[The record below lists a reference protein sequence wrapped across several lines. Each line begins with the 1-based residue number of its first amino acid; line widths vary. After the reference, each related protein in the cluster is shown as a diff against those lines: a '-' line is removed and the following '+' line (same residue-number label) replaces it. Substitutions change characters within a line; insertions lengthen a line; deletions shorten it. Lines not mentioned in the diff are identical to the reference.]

1 MFYYT
6 FYKNTRTILSIDF
19 FTQISYTI
27 SQIQVLLSGFFTKLI
42 TFFKECDI
50 LDSGDAARLI
60 ILFAL
65 LLLSAFFSSA
75 ETAFTSLNKLR
86 IKSMAEEGV
95 KKAGLVLSLL
105 DKNTKFL
112 STILIGNNIV
122 NIAASAL
129 TTVFAQK
136 LFGNAA
142 IGIATGILTLLVLI
156 FGEITPKTMASIHA
170 EKIAFIYAPLIK
182 ILMVIFTPL
191 TFLVNCLAKGVMFIF
206 RIDPDK
212 SGTHMTENELLTI
225 VEASAQDG
233 VIEQDEHEMINNV
246 VDFGDTVA
254 KDVMVPAIN
263 MTCVEDT
270 VTYDE
275 LIDIFRKDQYSRM
288 PVYHESHD
296 NITGI
301 IWAKDLLVKY
311 DPGQEFKVTDYMRE
325 PFFTFESKKTSELMS
340 ELKNKYKSMAIVLDE
355 YGITAG
361 LLTIEDLLEE
371 IVGEIR
377 DETDTD
383 EVDSVRQL
391 GEKIFEA
398 QGSASLEDVN
408 KACGLELSSDD
419 YDSIAG
425 HVINLLNHL
434 PAKGESIEWD
444 NVRYTVAAIDKNR
457 VTKVKI
463 ELLPAKKEEE

>member
-1 MFYYT
+1 M
-6 FYKNTRTILSIDF
+6 
-19 FTQISYTI
+19 
-27 SQIQVLLSGFFTKLI
+27 
-42 TFFKECDI
+42 
-50 LDSGDAARLI
+50 DSSDAARLI
-60 ILFAL
+60 ILVVL
-65 LLLSAFFSSA
+65 LFLSAFFSSA
-75 ETAFTSLNKLR
+75 ETAFTSLNKMR
-86 IKSMAEEGV
+86 IKSLADEGS
-95 KKAGLVLSLL
+95 KRAKLVLSLL
-105 DKNTKFL
+105 EKNTKFL

-129 TTVFAQK
+129 TTILAQK
-136 LFGNAA
+136 LFGNAY

-170 EKIAFIYAPLIK
+170 EKMAFIYAPLIN
-182 ILMVIFTPL
+182 LLVFLFTPL
-191 TFLVNCLAKGVMFIF
+191 TFLVSGLAKGVMFIL
-206 RIDPDK
+206 RIDPEK
-212 SGTHMTENELLTI
+212 SGSHMTENELLTI

-233 VIEQDEHEMINNV
+233 VIEHEEHEMINNV

-254 KDVMVPAIN
+254 RDVMVPAIN

-275 LIDIFRKDQYSRM
+275 LISIFRKDQYSRM

-296 NITGI
+296 NIIGI

-311 DPGQEFKVTDYMRE
+311 NPKRPFKVTEYMRE
-325 PFFTFESKKTSELMS
+325 PFFTFETKKTSELMS
-340 ELKNKYKSMAIVLDE
+340 ELKDKYKSMAIVLDE

-361 LLTIEDLLEE
+361 LLTIEDLIEE

-383 EVDSVRQL
+383 EVDSVR
-391 GEKIFEA
+391 KINETTFEA
-398 QGSASLEDVN
+398 QGAASLDDVN
-408 KACGLELSSDD
+408 KACGLELTSDD

-434 PAKGESIEWD
+434 PARGESIEWD
-444 NVRYTVAAIDKNR
+444 NVKYTVAATAKNR

-463 ELLPAKKEEE
+463 ELLPVKNETERV

>member
-1 MFYYT
+1 MEP
-6 FYKNTRTILSIDF
+6 
-19 FTQISYTI
+19 
-27 SQIQVLLSGFFTKLI
+27 GA
-42 TFFKECDI
+42 
-50 LDSGDAARLI
+50 AARMI
-60 ILFAL
+60 ILFIL

-75 ETAFTSLNKLR
+75 ETAFTSLNRLK
-86 IKSMAEEGV
+86 IKSLADEGS
-95 KKAGLVLSLL
+95 KRAALVLSLI
-105 DKNTKFL
+105 DKNARFL

-129 TTVFAQK
+129 TTTFAMDY
-136 LFGNAA
+136 FGSTA
-142 IGIATGILTLLVLI
+142 IGVATGILTLLVLI

-170 EKIAFIYAPLIK
+170 ERMAFIYAPFINLLM
-182 ILMVIFTPL
+182 ILFTPL
-191 TFLVNCLAKGVMFIF
+191 TFLVTGLAKGVMFIF
-206 RIDPDK
+206 RIDPEK
-212 SGTHMTENELLTI
+212 SGQHMTENELLTI
-225 VEASAQDG
+225 VEASAEDG
-233 VIEQDEHEMINNV
+233 VIEKDEHEMINNV

-270 VTYDE
+270 VSYND
-275 LIDIFRKDQYSRM
+275 LIDIFRRDQYSRM

-296 NITGI
+296 NIIGI

-311 DPGQEFKVTDYMRE
+311 DPTKEFKVTDYTRE
-325 PFFTFESKKTSELMS
+325 AFFTFETKKTSELMS

-383 EVDSVRQL
+383 EVDSVRKL
-391 GEKIFEA
+391 KDNIFEA
-398 QGSASLEDVN
+398 SGSASLDDVN
-408 KACGLELSSDD
+408 KACGLELASDD

-434 PAKGESIEWD
+434 PVPGESIEWD
-444 NVRYTVAAIDKNR
+444 NVKYIVLSTAKNR
-457 VTKVKI
+457 VTKIRI
-463 ELLPAKKEEE
+463 ELLKSEVQSSD

>member
-1 MFYYT
+1 MEP
-6 FYKNTRTILSIDF
+6 
-19 FTQISYTI
+19 
-27 SQIQVLLSGFFTKLI
+27 GA
-42 TFFKECDI
+42 
-50 LDSGDAARLI
+50 AARLI
-60 ILFAL
+60 ILIIL

-75 ETAFTSLNKLR
+75 ETAFTSLNRLK
-86 IKSMAEEGV
+86 IKSLADEGSKRAV
-95 KKAGLVLSLL
+95 LVLSLI
-105 DKNTKFL
+105 DNNSRFL

-122 NIAASAL
+122 NIAASSL
-129 TTVFAQK
+129 TTTFAMDVW
-136 LFGNAA
+136 GNRA
-142 IGIATGILTLLVLI
+142 IGIATGVLTLLVLI

-170 EKIAFIYAPLIK
+170 EKMAFIYAPFIK
-182 ILMVIFTPL
+182 LLMVIFTPL
-191 TFLVNCLAKGVMFIF
+191 TFLVSGLAKGVMFIL
-206 RIDPDK
+206 RIDPNK
-212 SGTHMTENELLTI
+212 SGQHMTENELLTI
-225 VEASAQDG
+225 VEASAEEG
-233 VIEQDEHEMINNV
+233 VIEQEEHEMINNV

-270 VTYDE
+270 VSYEE
-275 LIDIFRKDQYSRM
+275 LIEIFRKDQYSRM

-311 DPGQEFKVTDYMRE
+311 DPSKEFKVSDYMRE
-325 PFFTFESKKTSELMS
+325 PFFTFETKKTSELMS

-383 EVDSVRQL
+383 EVDSVRRL
-391 GEKIFEA
+391 NETTFEA
-398 QGSASLEDVN
+398 AGSAALDDVN

-434 PAKGESIEWD
+434 PTPGESVEQD
-444 NVRYTVAAIDKNR
+444 NVKYTVLSTSKNR
-457 VTKVKI
+457 VTKIKI
-463 ELLPAKKEEE
+463 ELCKQSSEEE

>member
-1 MFYYT
+1 MDSSDT
-6 FYKNTRTILSIDF
+6 TRLIVLF
-19 FTQISYTI
+19 
-27 SQIQVLLSGFFTKLI
+27 VLLF
-42 TFFKECDI
+42 
-50 LDSGDAARLI
+50 
-60 ILFAL
+60 
-65 LLLSAFFSSA
+65 LSAFFSSA
-75 ETAFTSLNKLR
+75 ETAFTSLNKMR
-86 IKSMAEEGV
+86 IKSFADEGS
-95 KKAGLVLSLL
+95 KKAKLVLSLL

-129 TTVFAQK
+129 TTILAQK
-136 LFGNAA
+136 LFGNSY
-142 IGIATGILTLLVLI
+142 IGLATGILTLLVLI

-170 EKIAFIYAPLIK
+170 EKMAFIYAPIINLLM
-182 ILMVIFTPL
+182 ILFTPL
-191 TFLVNCLAKGVMFIF
+191 TFLVSGLAKAVMFIL
-206 RIDPDK
+206 RIDPEK
-212 SGTHMTENELLTI
+212 SGAHMTENELLTI
-225 VEASAQDG
+225 VEASAQEG
-233 VIEQDEHEMINNV
+233 VIEHEEHEMINNV

-254 KDVMVPAIN
+254 RDVMVPAIN

-275 LIDIFRKDQYSRM
+275 LISIFRKDQYSRM

-296 NITGI
+296 NIIGI

-311 DPGQEFKVTDYMRE
+311 NPKRPFKVTEYMRE
-325 PFFTFESKKTSELMS
+325 PFFTFETKKTSELMS
-340 ELKNKYKSMAIVLDE
+340 ELKDKYKSMAIVLDE

-361 LLTIEDLLEE
+361 LLTIEDLIEE

-383 EVDSVRQL
+383 EVDSVR
-391 GEKIFEA
+391 KINETTFEA
-398 QGSASLEDVN
+398 QGAASLDDVN
-408 KACGLELSSDD
+408 KACGLELASDD

-434 PAKGESIEWD
+434 PARGESIEWD
-444 NVRYTVAAIDKNR
+444 NVKYTVAATAKNR

-463 ELLPAKKEEE
+463 ELLPVNKENEE

>member
-1 MFYYT
+1 MEP
-6 FYKNTRTILSIDF
+6 
-19 FTQISYTI
+19 
-27 SQIQVLLSGFFTKLI
+27 GA
-42 TFFKECDI
+42 
-50 LDSGDAARLI
+50 AARLI
-60 ILFAL
+60 VLIL
-65 LLLSAFFSSA
+65 LLILSGFFSSA
-75 ETAFTSLNKLR
+75 ETAFTSLNRLK
-86 IKSMAEEGV
+86 IKSLADEGSKRAV
-95 KKAGLVLSLL
+95 LVLSLI
-105 DKNTKFL
+105 DQNAKFL

-122 NIAASAL
+122 NIVASAL
-129 TTVFAQK
+129 TTTFAMDY
-136 LFGNAA
+136 FGSTA

-170 EKIAFIYAPLIK
+170 EKMAFLYAPVVKVLV
-182 ILMVIFTPL
+182 ILFTPL
-191 TFLVNCLAKGVMFIF
+191 TFLVSGLAKGVMFIL
-206 RIDPDK
+206 RIDPNK
-212 SGTHMTENELLTI
+212 SGQHMTENELLTI
-225 VEASAQDG
+225 VEASAEEG
-233 VIEQDEHEMINNV
+233 VIEKDEHEMINNV

-275 LIDIFRKDQYSRM
+275 LISIFRKDQYSRM

-296 NITGI
+296 NIIGI

-311 DPGQEFKVTDYMRE
+311 NPKRPFKVTEYMRE
-325 PFFTFESKKTSELMS
+325 PFFTFETKKTSELMS
-340 ELKNKYKSMAIVLDE
+340 ELKDKYKSMAIVLDE

-361 LLTIEDLLEE
+361 LLTIEDLIEE

-383 EVDSVRQL
+383 EVDSVRRIN
-391 GEKIFEA
+391 ETTFEA
-398 QGSASLEDVN
+398 QGAASLDDVN
-408 KACGLELSSDD
+408 KACGLDLKSDD

-444 NVRYTVAAIDKNR
+444 NVRYTVAATAKNR

-463 ELLPAKKEEE
+463 ELLPVSKDTEE

>member
-1 MFYYT
+1 MEP
-6 FYKNTRTILSIDF
+6 
-19 FTQISYTI
+19 
-27 SQIQVLLSGFFTKLI
+27 GA
-42 TFFKECDI
+42 
-50 LDSGDAARLI
+50 AARLI
-60 ILFAL
+60 VLIL
-65 LLLSAFFSSA
+65 LLILSGFFSSA
-75 ETAFTSLNKLR
+75 ETAFTSLNRLK
-86 IKSMAEEGV
+86 IKSLADEGSKRAV
-95 KKAGLVLSLL
+95 LVLSLI
-105 DKNTKFL
+105 DQNAKFL

-122 NIAASAL
+122 NIVASAL
-129 TTVFAQK
+129 TTTFAMDY
-136 LFGNAA
+136 FGSTA

-170 EKIAFIYAPLIK
+170 EKMAFLYAPVVKVLV
-182 ILMVIFTPL
+182 ILFTPL
-191 TFLVNCLAKGVMFIF
+191 TFLVSGLAKGVMFIL
-206 RIDPDK
+206 RIDPNK
-212 SGTHMTENELLTI
+212 SGQHMTENELLTI
-225 VEASAQDG
+225 VEASAEEG
-233 VIEQDEHEMINNV
+233 VIEKDEHEMINNV
-246 VDFGDTVA
+246 VDFGDTKA

-270 VTYDE
+270 VSYDD

-296 NITGI
+296 NIVGI

-311 DPGQEFKVTDYMRE
+311 DASKEFKVTNYMRE

-340 ELKNKYKSMAIVLDE
+340 ELKDKYKSMAIVLDE

-383 EVDSVRQL
+383 EVDSVR
-391 GEKIFEA
+391 KINNTTFEA
-398 QGSASLEDVN
+398 AGSAPLDDVN
-408 KACGLELSSDD
+408 KACGLELNSDD

-434 PAKGESIEWD
+434 PTPGESIVWD
-444 NVRYTVAAIDKNR
+444 DVKFTVLSTVRNR
-457 VTKVKI
+457 VTKVRI
-463 ELLPAKKEEE
+463 ELLKQV

>member
-1 MFYYT
+1 MEP
-6 FYKNTRTILSIDF
+6 
-19 FTQISYTI
+19 
-27 SQIQVLLSGFFTKLI
+27 GA
-42 TFFKECDI
+42 
-50 LDSGDAARLI
+50 AARLI
-60 ILFAL
+60 VLVL
-65 LLLSAFFSSA
+65 LLILSGFFSSA
-75 ETAFTSLNKLR
+75 ETAFTSLNRLK
-86 IKSMAEEGV
+86 IKSLADEGSKRAV
-95 KKAGLVLSLL
+95 LVLSLI
-105 DKNTKFL
+105 DQNAKFL

-122 NIAASAL
+122 NIVASAL
-129 TTVFAQK
+129 TTTFAMDY
-136 LFGNAA
+136 FGSTA

-170 EKIAFIYAPLIK
+170 EKMAFLYAPVVKVLV
-182 ILMVIFTPL
+182 ILFTPL
-191 TFLVNCLAKGVMFIF
+191 TFLVSGLAKGVMFIL
-206 RIDPDK
+206 RIDPNK
-212 SGTHMTENELLTI
+212 SGQHMTENELLTI
-225 VEASAQDG
+225 VEASAEEG
-233 VIEQDEHEMINNV
+233 VIEKDEHEMINNV
-246 VDFGDTVA
+246 VDFGDTKA

-270 VTYDE
+270 VSYDD

-296 NITGI
+296 NIVGI

-311 DPGQEFKVTDYMRE
+311 DASKEFKVTDYMRE

-340 ELKNKYKSMAIVLDE
+340 ELKDKYKSMAIVLDE

-383 EVDSVRQL
+383 EVDSVR
-391 GEKIFEA
+391 KINNTTFEA
-398 QGSASLEDVN
+398 AGSAPLDDVN
-408 KACGLELSSDD
+408 KACGLELNSDD

-434 PAKGESIEWD
+434 PTPGESIVWD
-444 NVRYTVAAIDKNR
+444 DVKFTVLSTVKNR
-457 VTKVKI
+457 VTKVRI
-463 ELLPAKKEEE
+463 ELLKQV

>member
-1 MFYYT
+1 MEP
-6 FYKNTRTILSIDF
+6 
-19 FTQISYTI
+19 
-27 SQIQVLLSGFFTKLI
+27 GA
-42 TFFKECDI
+42 
-50 LDSGDAARLI
+50 AARLI
-60 ILFAL
+60 VLVL
-65 LLLSAFFSSA
+65 LLILSGFFSSA
-75 ETAFTSLNKLR
+75 ETAFTSLNRLK
-86 IKSMAEEGV
+86 IKSLADEGSKRAV
-95 KKAGLVLSLL
+95 LVLSLI
-105 DKNTKFL
+105 DQNAKFL

-122 NIAASAL
+122 NIVASAL
-129 TTVFAQK
+129 TTTFAMDY
-136 LFGNAA
+136 FGSTA

-170 EKIAFIYAPLIK
+170 EKMAFLYAPVVKVLV
-182 ILMVIFTPL
+182 ILFTPL
-191 TFLVNCLAKGVMFIF
+191 TFLVSGLAKGVMFIL
-206 RIDPDK
+206 RIDPNK
-212 SGTHMTENELLTI
+212 SGQHMTENELLTI
-225 VEASAQDG
+225 VEASAEEG
-233 VIEQDEHEMINNV
+233 VIEKDEHEMINNV
-246 VDFGDTVA
+246 VDFGDTKA

-270 VTYDE
+270 VSYDD

-296 NITGI
+296 NIVGI

-311 DPGQEFKVTDYMRE
+311 DASKEFKVTNYMRE

-340 ELKNKYKSMAIVLDE
+340 ELKDKYKSMAIVLDE

-383 EVDSVRQL
+383 EVDSVR
-391 GEKIFEA
+391 KINDTTFEA
-398 QGSASLEDVN
+398 AGSAPLDDVN
-408 KACGLELSSDD
+408 KACGLELNSDD

-434 PAKGESIEWD
+434 PTPGESIVWD
-444 NVRYTVAAIDKNR
+444 DVKFTVLSTVRNR
-457 VTKVKI
+457 VTKVRI
-463 ELLPAKKEEE
+463 ELLKQV

>member
-1 MFYYT
+1 
-6 FYKNTRTILSIDF
+6 LEP
-19 FTQISYTI
+19 
-27 SQIQVLLSGFFTKLI
+27 GA
-42 TFFKECDI
+42 
-50 LDSGDAARLI
+50 AARLI
-60 ILFAL
+60 VLIL
-65 LLLSAFFSSA
+65 LLILSGFFSSA
-75 ETAFTSLNKLR
+75 ETAFTSLNRLK
-86 IKSMAEEGV
+86 IKSLADEGSKRAV
-95 KKAGLVLSLL
+95 LVLSLI
-105 DKNTKFL
+105 DQNAKFL

-122 NIAASAL
+122 NIVASAL
-129 TTVFAQK
+129 TTTFAMDY
-136 LFGNAA
+136 FGSTA

-170 EKIAFIYAPLIK
+170 EKMAFLYAPVVKVLV
-182 ILMVIFTPL
+182 ILFTPL
-191 TFLVNCLAKGVMFIF
+191 TFLVSGLAKGVMFIL
-206 RIDPDK
+206 RIDPNK
-212 SGTHMTENELLTI
+212 SGQHMTENELLTI
-225 VEASAQDG
+225 VEASAEEG
-233 VIEQDEHEMINNV
+233 VIEKDEHEMINNV
-246 VDFGDTVA
+246 VDFGDTKA

-270 VTYDE
+270 VSYDD

-296 NITGI
+296 NIVGI

-311 DPGQEFKVTDYMRE
+311 DASKEFKVTDYMRE

-340 ELKNKYKSMAIVLDE
+340 ELKDKYKSMAIVLDE

-383 EVDSVRQL
+383 EVDSVR
-391 GEKIFEA
+391 KINDTTFEA
-398 QGSASLEDVN
+398 AGSAPLDDVN
-408 KACGLELSSDD
+408 KACGLELNSDD

-434 PAKGESIEWD
+434 PTPGESIVWD
-444 NVRYTVAAIDKNR
+444 DVKFTVLSTVKNR
-457 VTKVKI
+457 VTKVRI
-463 ELLPAKKEEE
+463 ELLDTNKE

>member
-1 MFYYT
+1 MEP
-6 FYKNTRTILSIDF
+6 
-19 FTQISYTI
+19 
-27 SQIQVLLSGFFTKLI
+27 GA
-42 TFFKECDI
+42 
-50 LDSGDAARLI
+50 AARLI
-60 ILFAL
+60 VLIL
-65 LLLSAFFSSA
+65 LLILSGFFSSA
-75 ETAFTSLNKLR
+75 ETAFTSLNRLK
-86 IKSMAEEGV
+86 IKSLADEGSKRAV
-95 KKAGLVLSLL
+95 LVLSLI
-105 DKNTKFL
+105 DQNAKFL

-122 NIAASAL
+122 NIVASAL
-129 TTVFAQK
+129 TTTFAMDY
-136 LFGNAA
+136 FGSTA

-170 EKIAFIYAPLIK
+170 EKMAFLYAPVVKVLV
-182 ILMVIFTPL
+182 ILFTPL
-191 TFLVNCLAKGVMFIF
+191 TFLVSGLAKGVMFIL
-206 RIDPDK
+206 RIDPNK
-212 SGTHMTENELLTI
+212 SGQHMTENELLTI
-225 VEASAQDG
+225 VEASAEEG
-233 VIEQDEHEMINNV
+233 VIEKDEHEMINNV
-246 VDFGDTVA
+246 VDFGDTKA

-270 VTYDE
+270 VSYND

-296 NITGI
+296 NIVGI

-311 DPGQEFKVTDYMRE
+311 DASKEFKVTDYMRE

-340 ELKNKYKSMAIVLDE
+340 ELKDKYKSMAIVLDE

-383 EVDSVRQL
+383 EVDSVR
-391 GEKIFEA
+391 KINDTTFEA
-398 QGSASLEDVN
+398 AGSAPLDDVN
-408 KACGLELSSDD
+408 KACGLELNSDD

-434 PAKGESIEWD
+434 PTPGESIVWD
-444 NVRYTVAAIDKNR
+444 DVKFTVLSTVKNR
-457 VTKVKI
+457 VTKVRI
-463 ELLPAKKEEE
+463 ELLKSE

>member
-1 MFYYT
+1 MEP
-6 FYKNTRTILSIDF
+6 
-19 FTQISYTI
+19 
-27 SQIQVLLSGFFTKLI
+27 GA
-42 TFFKECDI
+42 
-50 LDSGDAARLI
+50 AARLI
-60 ILFAL
+60 VLIL
-65 LLLSAFFSSA
+65 LLILSGFFSSA
-75 ETAFTSLNKLR
+75 ETAFTSLNRLK
-86 IKSMAEEGV
+86 IKSLADEGSKRAV
-95 KKAGLVLSLL
+95 LVLSLI
-105 DKNTKFL
+105 DQNAKFL

-122 NIAASAL
+122 NIVASAL
-129 TTVFAQK
+129 TTTFAMDY
-136 LFGNAA
+136 FGSTA

-170 EKIAFIYAPLIK
+170 EKMAFLYAPVVKVLV
-182 ILMVIFTPL
+182 ILFTPL
-191 TFLVNCLAKGVMFIF
+191 TFLVSGLAKGVMFIL
-206 RIDPDK
+206 RIDPNK
-212 SGTHMTENELLTI
+212 SGQHMTENELLTI
-225 VEASAQDG
+225 VEASAEEG
-233 VIEQDEHEMINNV
+233 VIEKDEHEMINNV
-246 VDFGDTVA
+246 VDFGDTKA

-270 VTYDE
+270 VSYND

-296 NITGI
+296 NIVGI

-311 DPGQEFKVTDYMRE
+311 DASKEFKVTDYMRE

-340 ELKNKYKSMAIVLDE
+340 ELKDKYKSMAIVLDE

-383 EVDSVRQL
+383 EVDSVR
-391 GEKIFEA
+391 KINDTTFEA
-398 QGSASLEDVN
+398 AGSAPLDDVN
-408 KACGLELSSDD
+408 KACGLELNSDD

-434 PAKGESIEWD
+434 PTPGESIVWD
-444 NVRYTVAAIDKNR
+444 DVKFTVLSTVKNR
-457 VTKVKI
+457 VTKVRI
-463 ELLPAKKEEE
+463 ELLGKTEE

>member
-1 MFYYT
+1 MEP
-6 FYKNTRTILSIDF
+6 
-19 FTQISYTI
+19 
-27 SQIQVLLSGFFTKLI
+27 GA
-42 TFFKECDI
+42 
-50 LDSGDAARLI
+50 AARLI
-60 ILFAL
+60 VLIL
-65 LLLSAFFSSA
+65 LLILSGFFSSA
-75 ETAFTSLNKLR
+75 ETAFTSLNRLK
-86 IKSMAEEGV
+86 IKSLADEGSKRAV
-95 KKAGLVLSLL
+95 LVLSLI
-105 DKNTKFL
+105 DQNAKFL

-122 NIAASAL
+122 NIVASAL
-129 TTVFAQK
+129 TTTFAMDY
-136 LFGNAA
+136 FGSTA

-170 EKIAFIYAPLIK
+170 EKMAFLYAPVVKVLV
-182 ILMVIFTPL
+182 ILFTPL
-191 TFLVNCLAKGVMFIF
+191 TFLVSGLAKGVMFIL
-206 RIDPDK
+206 RIDPNK
-212 SGTHMTENELLTI
+212 SGQHMTENELLTI
-225 VEASAQDG
+225 VEASAEEG
-233 VIEQDEHEMINNV
+233 VIEKDEHEMINNV
-246 VDFGDTVA
+246 VDFGDTKA

-270 VTYDE
+270 VSYND

-296 NITGI
+296 NIVGI

-311 DPGQEFKVTDYMRE
+311 DASKEFKVTDYMRE

-340 ELKNKYKSMAIVLDE
+340 ELKDKYKSMAIVLDE

-383 EVDSVRQL
+383 EVDSVR
-391 GEKIFEA
+391 KINDTTFEA
-398 QGSASLEDVN
+398 AGSAPLDDVN
-408 KACGLELSSDD
+408 KACGLELNSDD

-434 PAKGESIEWD
+434 PTPGESIVWD
-444 NVRYTVAAIDKNR
+444 DVKFTVLSTVRNR
-457 VTKVKI
+457 VTKVRI
-463 ELLPAKKEEE
+463 ELLDTNKE

>member
-1 MFYYT
+1 MEP
-6 FYKNTRTILSIDF
+6 
-19 FTQISYTI
+19 
-27 SQIQVLLSGFFTKLI
+27 GA
-42 TFFKECDI
+42 
-50 LDSGDAARLI
+50 AARLI
-60 ILFAL
+60 VLIL
-65 LLLSAFFSSA
+65 LLILSAFFSSA
-75 ETAFTSLNKLR
+75 ETAFTSLNRLK
-86 IKSMAEEGV
+86 IKSLADEGSKRAV
-95 KKAGLVLSLL
+95 LVLSLI
-105 DKNTKFL
+105 DQNAKFL

-122 NIAASAL
+122 NIVASAL
-129 TTVFAQK
+129 TTTFAMDY
-136 LFGNAA
+136 FGSTA

-170 EKIAFIYAPLIK
+170 EKMAFLYAPVVKVLV
-182 ILMVIFTPL
+182 ILFTPL
-191 TFLVNCLAKGVMFIF
+191 TFLVSGLAKGVMFIL
-206 RIDPDK
+206 RIDPNK
-212 SGTHMTENELLTI
+212 SGQHMTENELLTI
-225 VEASAQDG
+225 VEASAEEG
-233 VIEQDEHEMINNV
+233 VIEKDEHEMINNV
-246 VDFGDTVA
+246 VDFGDTKA

-270 VTYDE
+270 VSYDD

-296 NITGI
+296 NIVGI

-311 DPGQEFKVTDYMRE
+311 DASKEFKVTDYMRE

-340 ELKNKYKSMAIVLDE
+340 ELKDKYKSMAIVLDE

-383 EVDSVRQL
+383 EVDSVR
-391 GEKIFEA
+391 KINDTTFEA
-398 QGSASLEDVN
+398 AGSAPLDDVN
-408 KACGLELSSDD
+408 KACGLELNSDD

-434 PAKGESIEWD
+434 PTPGESIVWD
-444 NVRYTVAAIDKNR
+444 DVKFTVLSTVKNR
-457 VTKVKI
+457 VTKVRI
-463 ELLPAKKEEE
+463 ELLKNE

>member
-1 MFYYT
+1 MDSSDT
-6 FYKNTRTILSIDF
+6 TRLIVLF
-19 FTQISYTI
+19 
-27 SQIQVLLSGFFTKLI
+27 VLLF
-42 TFFKECDI
+42 
-50 LDSGDAARLI
+50 
-60 ILFAL
+60 
-65 LLLSAFFSSA
+65 LSAFFSSA
-75 ETAFTSLNKLR
+75 ETAFTSLNKMR
-86 IKSMAEEGV
+86 IKSFADEGS
-95 KKAGLVLSLL
+95 KRAKLVLSLL

-129 TTVFAQK
+129 TTILAQK
-136 LFGNAA
+136 LFGNSY
-142 IGIATGILTLLVLI
+142 IGLATGILTLLVLI

-170 EKIAFIYAPLIK
+170 EKMAFIYAPIINLLM
-182 ILMVIFTPL
+182 ILFTPL
-191 TFLVNCLAKGVMFIF
+191 TFLVSGLAKAVMFIL
-206 RIDPDK
+206 RIDPEK
-212 SGTHMTENELLTI
+212 SGAHMTENELLTI
-225 VEASAQDG
+225 VEASAQEG
-233 VIEQDEHEMINNV
+233 VIEHEEHEMINNV

-254 KDVMVPAIN
+254 RDVMVPAIN

-275 LIDIFRKDQYSRM
+275 LISIFCKDQYSRM

-296 NITGI
+296 NIIGI

-311 DPGQEFKVTDYMRE
+311 NPKRPFKVTEYMRE
-325 PFFTFESKKTSELMS
+325 PFFTFETKKTSELMS
-340 ELKNKYKSMAIVLDE
+340 ELKDKYKSMAIVLDE

-361 LLTIEDLLEE
+361 LLTIEDLIEE

-383 EVDSVRQL
+383 EVDSVRRIN
-391 GEKIFEA
+391 ETTFEA
-398 QGSASLEDVN
+398 QGAASLDDVN
-408 KACGLELSSDD
+408 KACGLELASDD

-434 PAKGESIEWD
+434 PARGESIEWD
-444 NVRYTVAAIDKNR
+444 NVKYTVAATAKNR

-463 ELLPAKKEEE
+463 ELLPVNKENEE

>member
-1 MFYYT
+1 MEP
-6 FYKNTRTILSIDF
+6 
-19 FTQISYTI
+19 
-27 SQIQVLLSGFFTKLI
+27 GA
-42 TFFKECDI
+42 
-50 LDSGDAARLI
+50 AARLI
-60 ILFAL
+60 ILIIL

-75 ETAFTSLNKLR
+75 ETAFTSLNRLK
-86 IKSMAEEGV
+86 IKSLADEGSKRAV
-95 KKAGLVLSLL
+95 LVLSLI
-105 DKNTKFL
+105 DNNSRFL

-122 NIAASAL
+122 NIAASSL
-129 TTVFAQK
+129 TTTFAMDVW
-136 LFGNAA
+136 GNRA
-142 IGIATGILTLLVLI
+142 IGIATGVLTLLVLI

-170 EKIAFIYAPLIK
+170 EKMAFIYAPFIK
-182 ILMVIFTPL
+182 LLVVIFTPL
-191 TFLVNCLAKGVMFIF
+191 TFLVSGLAKGVMFIL
-206 RIDPDK
+206 RIDPNK
-212 SGTHMTENELLTI
+212 SGQHMTENELLTI
-225 VEASAQDG
+225 VEASAEEG
-233 VIEQDEHEMINNV
+233 VIEHEEHEMINNV

-270 VTYDE
+270 VSYEE
-275 LIDIFRKDQYSRM
+275 LIEIFRKDQYSRM

-311 DPGQEFKVTDYMRE
+311 DPSKEFKVSDYMRE
-325 PFFTFESKKTSELMS
+325 PFFTFETKKTSELMS

-383 EVDSVRQL
+383 EVDSVRRL
-391 GEKIFEA
+391 NETTFEA
-398 QGSASLEDVN
+398 AGSAALDDVN

-434 PAKGESIEWD
+434 PTPGESVEQN
-444 NVRYTVAAIDKNR
+444 NVKYTVLSTSKNR
-457 VTKVKI
+457 VTKIKI
-463 ELLPAKKEEE
+463 ELCKQSSEEE

>member
-1 MFYYT
+1 MDSSDT
-6 FYKNTRTILSIDF
+6 TRLIVLF
-19 FTQISYTI
+19 
-27 SQIQVLLSGFFTKLI
+27 VLLF
-42 TFFKECDI
+42 
-50 LDSGDAARLI
+50 
-60 ILFAL
+60 
-65 LLLSAFFSSA
+65 LSAFFSSA
-75 ETAFTSLNKLR
+75 ETAFTSLNKMR
-86 IKSMAEEGV
+86 IKSFADEGS
-95 KKAGLVLSLL
+95 KRAKLVLSLL

-129 TTVFAQK
+129 TTVLAQK
-136 LFGNAA
+136 LFGNAY

-170 EKIAFIYAPLIK
+170 EKMAFIYAPIINLLM
-182 ILMVIFTPL
+182 ILFTPL
-191 TFLVNCLAKGVMFIF
+191 TFLVSGLAKAVMFIL
-206 RIDPDK
+206 RIDPEK
-212 SGTHMTENELLTI
+212 SGSHMTENELLTI

-233 VIEQDEHEMINNV
+233 VIEHEEHEMINNV

-254 KDVMVPAIN
+254 RDVMVPAIN

-270 VTYDE
+270 VSYDE
-275 LIDIFRKDQYSRM
+275 LISIFRKDQYSRM

-296 NITGI
+296 NIVGI

-311 DPGQEFKVTDYMRE
+311 NPKRPFKVTEYMRE

-340 ELKNKYKSMAIVLDE
+340 ELKDKYKSMAIVLDE

-361 LLTIEDLLEE
+361 LLTIEDLIEE

-383 EVDSVRQL
+383 EVDSVRRIN
-391 GEKIFEA
+391 ETTFEA
-398 QGSASLEDVN
+398 QGAASLDDVN
-408 KACGLELSSDD
+408 KACGLELTSDD

-434 PAKGESIEWD
+434 PARGESIEWD
-444 NVRYTVAAIDKNR
+444 NVKYTVAATAKNR

-463 ELLPAKKEEE
+463 ELLPVKNETEE

>member
-1 MFYYT
+1 MDSSDT
-6 FYKNTRTILSIDF
+6 TRLIVLF
-19 FTQISYTI
+19 
-27 SQIQVLLSGFFTKLI
+27 VLLF
-42 TFFKECDI
+42 
-50 LDSGDAARLI
+50 
-60 ILFAL
+60 
-65 LLLSAFFSSA
+65 LSAFFSSA
-75 ETAFTSLNKLR
+75 ETAFTSLNKMR
-86 IKSMAEEGV
+86 IKSFADEGS
-95 KKAGLVLSLL
+95 KKAKLVLSLL

-129 TTVFAQK
+129 TTILAQK
-136 LFGNAA
+136 LFGNSY
-142 IGIATGILTLLVLI
+142 IGLATGILTLLVLI

-170 EKIAFIYAPLIK
+170 EKMAFIYAPIINLLM
-182 ILMVIFTPL
+182 ILFTPL
-191 TFLVNCLAKGVMFIF
+191 TFLVSGLAKAVMFIL
-206 RIDPDK
+206 RIDPEK
-212 SGTHMTENELLTI
+212 SGAHMTENELLTI
-225 VEASAQDG
+225 VEASAQEG
-233 VIEQDEHEMINNV
+233 VIEHEEHEMINNV

-254 KDVMVPAIN
+254 RDVMVPAIN

-275 LIDIFRKDQYSRM
+275 LISIFRKDQYSRM

-296 NITGI
+296 NIIGI

-311 DPGQEFKVTDYMRE
+311 NPKRPFKVTEYMRE
-325 PFFTFESKKTSELMS
+325 PFFTFETKKTSELMS
-340 ELKNKYKSMAIVLDE
+340 ELKDKYKSMAIVLDE

-361 LLTIEDLLEE
+361 LLTIEDLIEE

-383 EVDSVRQL
+383 EVDSVRRIN
-391 GEKIFEA
+391 ETTFEA
-398 QGSASLEDVN
+398 QGAASLDDVN
-408 KACGLELSSDD
+408 KACGLELASDD

-434 PAKGESIEWD
+434 PARGESIEWD
-444 NVRYTVAAIDKNR
+444 NVKYTVAATAKNR

-463 ELLPAKKEEE
+463 ELLPVNKENEE

>member
-1 MFYYT
+1 LDSSDT
-6 FYKNTRTILSIDF
+6 TRLIVLF
-19 FTQISYTI
+19 
-27 SQIQVLLSGFFTKLI
+27 VLLF
-42 TFFKECDI
+42 
-50 LDSGDAARLI
+50 
-60 ILFAL
+60 
-65 LLLSAFFSSA
+65 LSAFFSSA
-75 ETAFTSLNKLR
+75 ETAFTSLNKMR
-86 IKSMAEEGV
+86 IKSFADEGS
-95 KKAGLVLSLL
+95 KRAKLVLSLL

-129 TTVFAQK
+129 TTVLAQK
-136 LFGNAA
+136 LFGNAY

-170 EKIAFIYAPLIK
+170 EKMAFIYAPIISLLM
-182 ILMVIFTPL
+182 ILFTPL
-191 TFLVNCLAKGVMFIF
+191 TFLVSGLAKAVMFIL
-206 RIDPDK
+206 RIDPEK
-212 SGTHMTENELLTI
+212 SGSHMTENELLTI

-233 VIEQDEHEMINNV
+233 VIEHEEHEMINNV

-254 KDVMVPAIN
+254 RDVMVPAIN

-270 VTYDE
+270 VSYDE
-275 LIDIFRKDQYSRM
+275 LISIFRKDQYSRM

-296 NITGI
+296 NIVGI

-311 DPGQEFKVTDYMRE
+311 NPKRPFKVTEYMRE

-340 ELKNKYKSMAIVLDE
+340 ELKDKYKSMAIVLDE

-361 LLTIEDLLEE
+361 LLTIEDLIEE

-383 EVDSVRQL
+383 EVDSVRRIN
-391 GEKIFEA
+391 ETTFEA
-398 QGSASLEDVN
+398 QGAASLDDVN
-408 KACGLELSSDD
+408 KACGLELTSDD

-434 PAKGESIEWD
+434 PARGESIEWD
-444 NVRYTVAAIDKNR
+444 NVKYTVAATAKNR

-463 ELLPAKKEEE
+463 ELLPVKNETEE

>member
-1 MFYYT
+1 M
-6 FYKNTRTILSIDF
+6 
-19 FTQISYTI
+19 
-27 SQIQVLLSGFFTKLI
+27 
-42 TFFKECDI
+42 
-50 LDSGDAARLI
+50 DSSDAVRLI
-60 ILFAL
+60 ILGVL
-65 LLLSAFFSSA
+65 LILSAFFSSA
-75 ETAFTSLNKLR
+75 ETAFTSLNRMR
-86 IKSMAEEGV
+86 IRAKAEEGSKRAV
-95 KKAGLVLSLL
+95 LVLSLL

-129 TTVFAQK
+129 TTILAQK
-136 LFGNAA
+136 LFGNSA

-170 EKIAFIYAPLIK
+170 EKMAFFYAPFINLLV
-182 ILMVIFTPL
+182 ILFTPL
-191 TFLVNCLAKGVMFIF
+191 TFLVSGLAKCVMFLF
-206 RIDPDK
+206 GIDPEK
-212 SGTHMTENELLTI
+212 SASHMTETELRTI
-225 VEASAQDG
+225 VEASAEEG
-233 VIEQDEHEMINNV
+233 VIEHDEHEMINNV

-275 LIDIFRKDQYSRM
+275 LIAIFRKDQYSRM
-288 PVYHESHD
+288 PVYHETHD
-296 NITGI
+296 NIIGI

-311 DPGQEFKVTDYMRE
+311 NPDKPFKVTDYMRDA
-325 PFFTFESKKTSELMS
+325 FFTFETKKTSELMS

-383 EVDSVRQL
+383 EVDSVRKL
-391 GEKIFEA
+391 SDSVFEA
-398 QGSASLEDVN
+398 AGNASLDDVN
-408 KACGLELSSDD
+408 KACGLELASDD

-434 PAKGESIEWD
+434 PVPGESIEWD
-444 NVRYTVAAIDKNR
+444 GVKYTVMSTIRNR

-463 ELLPAKKEEE
+463 ELMNP

>member
-1 MFYYT
+1 MDSSDT
-6 FYKNTRTILSIDF
+6 TRLIVLF
-19 FTQISYTI
+19 
-27 SQIQVLLSGFFTKLI
+27 VLLF
-42 TFFKECDI
+42 
-50 LDSGDAARLI
+50 
-60 ILFAL
+60 
-65 LLLSAFFSSA
+65 LSAFFSSA
-75 ETAFTSLNKLR
+75 ETAFTSLNKMR
-86 IKSMAEEGV
+86 IKSFADEGS
-95 KKAGLVLSLL
+95 KRAKLVLSLL

-129 TTVFAQK
+129 TTILAQK
-136 LFGNAA
+136 LFGNSY
-142 IGIATGILTLLVLI
+142 IGLATGILTLLVLI

-170 EKIAFIYAPLIK
+170 EKMAFIYAPIINLLM
-182 ILMVIFTPL
+182 ILFTPL
-191 TFLVNCLAKGVMFIF
+191 TFLVSGLAKAVMFIL
-206 RIDPDK
+206 RIDPEK
-212 SGTHMTENELLTI
+212 SGAHMTENELLTI
-225 VEASAQDG
+225 VEASAQEG
-233 VIEQDEHEMINNV
+233 VIEHEEHEMINNV

-254 KDVMVPAIN
+254 RDVMVPAIN

-275 LIDIFRKDQYSRM
+275 LISIFRKDQYSRM

-296 NITGI
+296 NIIGI

-311 DPGQEFKVTDYMRE
+311 NPKRPFKVTEYMRE
-325 PFFTFESKKTSELMS
+325 PFFTFETKKTSELMS
-340 ELKNKYKSMAIVLDE
+340 ELKDKYKSMAIVLDE

-361 LLTIEDLLEE
+361 LLTIEDLIEE

-383 EVDSVRQL
+383 EVDSVR
-391 GEKIFEA
+391 KINETTFEA
-398 QGSASLEDVN
+398 QGAASLDDVN
-408 KACGLELSSDD
+408 KACGLELTSDD

-434 PAKGESIEWD
+434 PARGESIEWD
-444 NVRYTVAAIDKNR
+444 NVKYTVAATAKNR

-463 ELLPAKKEEE
+463 ELLPVKNETEE

>member
-1 MFYYT
+1 L
-6 FYKNTRTILSIDF
+6 K
-19 FTQISYTI
+19 
-27 SQIQVLLSGFFTKLI
+27 
-42 TFFKECDI
+42 
-50 LDSGDAARLI
+50 
-60 ILFAL
+60 
-65 LLLSAFFSSA
+65 
-75 ETAFTSLNKLR
+75 
-86 IKSMAEEGV
+86 IKSLADEGSKRAV
-95 KKAGLVLSLL
+95 LVLSLI
-105 DKNTKFL
+105 DQNAKFL

-122 NIAASAL
+122 NIVASAL
-129 TTVFAQK
+129 TTTFAMDY
-136 LFGNAA
+136 FGSTA

-170 EKIAFIYAPLIK
+170 EKMAFLYAPVVKVLV
-182 ILMVIFTPL
+182 ILFTPL
-191 TFLVNCLAKGVMFIF
+191 TFLVSGLAKGVMFIL
-206 RIDPDK
+206 RIDPNK
-212 SGTHMTENELLTI
+212 SGQHMTENELLTI
-225 VEASAQDG
+225 VEASAEEG
-233 VIEQDEHEMINNV
+233 VIEKDEHEMINNV
-246 VDFGDTVA
+246 VDFGDTKA

-270 VTYDE
+270 VSYDD

-296 NITGI
+296 NIVGI

-311 DPGQEFKVTDYMRE
+311 DASKEFKVTDYMRE

-340 ELKNKYKSMAIVLDE
+340 ELKDKYKSMAIVLDE

-383 EVDSVRQL
+383 EVDSVR
-391 GEKIFEA
+391 KINDTTFEA
-398 QGSASLEDVN
+398 AGSAPLDDVN
-408 KACGLELSSDD
+408 KACGLELNSDD

-434 PAKGESIEWD
+434 PTPGESIVWD
-444 NVRYTVAAIDKNR
+444 DVKFTVLSTVKNR
-457 VTKVKI
+457 VTKVRI
-463 ELLPAKKEEE
+463 ELLDTNKE

>member
-1 MFYYT
+1 MEP
-6 FYKNTRTILSIDF
+6 
-19 FTQISYTI
+19 
-27 SQIQVLLSGFFTKLI
+27 GA
-42 TFFKECDI
+42 
-50 LDSGDAARLI
+50 AARLI
-60 ILFAL
+60 VLIL
-65 LLLSAFFSSA
+65 LLILSGFFSSA
-75 ETAFTSLNKLR
+75 ETAFTSLNRLK
-86 IKSMAEEGV
+86 IKSLADEGSKRAV
-95 KKAGLVLSLL
+95 LVLSLI
-105 DKNTKFL
+105 DQNAKFL

-122 NIAASAL
+122 NIVASAL
-129 TTVFAQK
+129 TTTFAMDY
-136 LFGNAA
+136 FGSTA

-170 EKIAFIYAPLIK
+170 EKMAFLYAPVVKVLV
-182 ILMVIFTPL
+182 ILFTPL
-191 TFLVNCLAKGVMFIF
+191 TFLVSGLAKGVMFIL
-206 RIDPDK
+206 RIDPNK
-212 SGTHMTENELLTI
+212 SGQHMTENELLTI
-225 VEASAQDG
+225 VEASAEEG
-233 VIEQDEHEMINNV
+233 VIEKDEHEMINNV
-246 VDFGDTVA
+246 VDFGDTKA

-270 VTYDE
+270 VSYDD

-296 NITGI
+296 NIVGI

-311 DPGQEFKVTDYMRE
+311 DASKEFKVTDYMRE

-340 ELKNKYKSMAIVLDE
+340 ELKDKYKSMAIVLDE

-383 EVDSVRQL
+383 EVDSVR
-391 GEKIFEA
+391 KINDTTFEA
-398 QGSASLEDVN
+398 AGSAPLDDVN
-408 KACGLELSSDD
+408 KACGLELNSDD

-434 PAKGESIEWD
+434 PTPGESIVWD
-444 NVRYTVAAIDKNR
+444 DVKFTVAGAAIYIPCTQAR
-457 VTKVKI
+457 CSYFIHRT
-463 ELLPAKKEEE
+463 LP

>member
-1 MFYYT
+1 MEP
-6 FYKNTRTILSIDF
+6 
-19 FTQISYTI
+19 
-27 SQIQVLLSGFFTKLI
+27 GA
-42 TFFKECDI
+42 
-50 LDSGDAARLI
+50 AARLI
-60 ILFAL
+60 VLIL
-65 LLLSAFFSSA
+65 LLILSGFFSSA
-75 ETAFTSLNKLR
+75 ETAFTSLNRLK
-86 IKSMAEEGV
+86 IKSLADEGSKRAV
-95 KKAGLVLSLL
+95 LVLSLI
-105 DKNTKFL
+105 DQNAKFL

-122 NIAASAL
+122 NIVASAL
-129 TTVFAQK
+129 TTTFAMDY
-136 LFGNAA
+136 FGSTA

-170 EKIAFIYAPLIK
+170 EKMAFLYAPVVKVLV
-182 ILMVIFTPL
+182 ILFTPL
-191 TFLVNCLAKGVMFIF
+191 TFLVSGLAKGVMFIL
-206 RIDPDK
+206 RIDPNK
-212 SGTHMTENELLTI
+212 SGQHMTENELLTI
-225 VEASAQDG
+225 VEASAEEG
-233 VIEQDEHEMINNV
+233 VIEKDEHEMINNV
-246 VDFGDTVA
+246 VDFGDTKA

-270 VTYDE
+270 VSYDD

-296 NITGI
+296 NIVGI

-311 DPGQEFKVTDYMRE
+311 DASKEFKVTDYMRE

-340 ELKNKYKSMAIVLDE
+340 ELKDKYKSMAIVLDE

-383 EVDSVRQL
+383 EVDSVR
-391 GEKIFEA
+391 KINDTTFEA
-398 QGSASLEDVN
+398 AGSAPLDDVN
-408 KACGLELSSDD
+408 KACGLELNSDD

-434 PAKGESIEWD
+434 PTPGESIVWD
-444 NVRYTVAAIDKNR
+444 DVKFTVLSTVRNR
-457 VTKVKI
+457 VTKVRI
-463 ELLPAKKEEE
+463 ELLGKTEE

>member
-1 MFYYT
+1 MEP
-6 FYKNTRTILSIDF
+6 
-19 FTQISYTI
+19 
-27 SQIQVLLSGFFTKLI
+27 GA
-42 TFFKECDI
+42 
-50 LDSGDAARLI
+50 AARLI
-60 ILFAL
+60 VLIL
-65 LLLSAFFSSA
+65 LLILSGFFSSA
-75 ETAFTSLNKLR
+75 ETAFTSLNRLK
-86 IKSMAEEGV
+86 IKSLADEGSKRAV
-95 KKAGLVLSLL
+95 LVLSLI
-105 DKNTKFL
+105 DQNAKFL

-122 NIAASAL
+122 NIVASAL
-129 TTVFAQK
+129 TTTFAMDY
-136 LFGNAA
+136 FGSTA

-170 EKIAFIYAPLIK
+170 EKMAFLYAPVVKVLV
-182 ILMVIFTPL
+182 ILFTPL
-191 TFLVNCLAKGVMFIF
+191 TFLVSGLAKGVMFIL
-206 RIDPDK
+206 RIDPNK
-212 SGTHMTENELLTI
+212 SGQHMTENELLTI
-225 VEASAQDG
+225 VEASAEEG
-233 VIEQDEHEMINNV
+233 VIEKDEHEMINNV
-246 VDFGDTVA
+246 VDFGDTKA

-270 VTYDE
+270 VSYDD

-296 NITGI
+296 NIVGI

-311 DPGQEFKVTDYMRE
+311 DASKEFKVTDYMRE

-340 ELKNKYKSMAIVLDE
+340 ELKDKYKSMAIVLDE

-383 EVDSVRQL
+383 EVDSVR
-391 GEKIFEA
+391 KINNTTFEA
-398 QGSASLEDVN
+398 AGSAPLDDVN
-408 KACGLELSSDD
+408 KACGLELNSDD

-434 PAKGESIEWD
+434 PTPGESIVWD
-444 NVRYTVAAIDKNR
+444 DVNFTVLSTVRNR
-457 VTKVKI
+457 VTKVRI
-463 ELLPAKKEEE
+463 ELLDTNKE

>member
-1 MFYYT
+1 MEP
-6 FYKNTRTILSIDF
+6 
-19 FTQISYTI
+19 
-27 SQIQVLLSGFFTKLI
+27 GA
-42 TFFKECDI
+42 
-50 LDSGDAARLI
+50 AARLI
-60 ILFAL
+60 VLIL
-65 LLLSAFFSSA
+65 LLILSGFFSSA
-75 ETAFTSLNKLR
+75 ETAFTSLNRLK
-86 IKSMAEEGV
+86 IKSLADEGSKRAV
-95 KKAGLVLSLL
+95 LVLSLI
-105 DKNTKFL
+105 DQNAKFL

-122 NIAASAL
+122 NIVASAL
-129 TTVFAQK
+129 TTTFAMDY
-136 LFGNAA
+136 FGSTA

-170 EKIAFIYAPLIK
+170 EKMAFLYAPVVKVLV
-182 ILMVIFTPL
+182 ILFTPL
-191 TFLVNCLAKGVMFIF
+191 TFLVSGLAKGVMFIL
-206 RIDPDK
+206 RIDPNK
-212 SGTHMTENELLTI
+212 SGQHMTENELLTI
-225 VEASAQDG
+225 VEASAEEG
-233 VIEQDEHEMINNV
+233 VIEKDEHEMINNV
-246 VDFGDTVA
+246 VDFGDTKA

-270 VTYDE
+270 VSYND

-296 NITGI
+296 NIVGI

-311 DPGQEFKVTDYMRE
+311 DASKEFKVTDYMRE

-340 ELKNKYKSMAIVLDE
+340 ELKDKYKSMAIVLDE

-383 EVDSVRQL
+383 EVDSVR
-391 GEKIFEA
+391 KINDTTFEA
-398 QGSASLEDVN
+398 AGSAPLDDVN
-408 KACGLELSSDD
+408 KACGLELNSDD

-434 PAKGESIEWD
+434 PTPGESIVWD
-444 NVRYTVAAIDKNR
+444 DVKFTVLSTVRNR
-457 VTKVKI
+457 VTKVRI
-463 ELLPAKKEEE
+463 ELLGKTEE

>member
-1 MFYYT
+1 MDSSDT
-6 FYKNTRTILSIDF
+6 TRLIVLV
-19 FTQISYTI
+19 
-27 SQIQVLLSGFFTKLI
+27 VLLF
-42 TFFKECDI
+42 
-50 LDSGDAARLI
+50 
-60 ILFAL
+60 
-65 LLLSAFFSSA
+65 LSAFFSSA
-75 ETAFTSLNKLR
+75 ETAFTSLNKMR
-86 IKSMAEEGV
+86 IKSIADEGS
-95 KKAGLVLSLL
+95 KRAKLVLSLL

-129 TTVFAQK
+129 TTILAQK
-136 LFGNAA
+136 LFGNAY

-170 EKIAFIYAPLIK
+170 EKMAFIYAPIINLLM
-182 ILMVIFTPL
+182 ILFTPL
-191 TFLVNCLAKGVMFIF
+191 TFLVSGLAKGVMFIL
-206 RIDPDK
+206 RIDPKK
-212 SGTHMTENELLTI
+212 SGSHMTENELLTI

-233 VIEQDEHEMINNV
+233 VIEHEEHEMINNV

-254 KDVMVPAIN
+254 RDVMVPAIN

-270 VTYDE
+270 INYDE
-275 LIDIFRKDQYSRM
+275 LISVFRKDQYSRM

-296 NITGI
+296 NIVGI

-311 DPGQEFKVTDYMRE
+311 NPKKPFKVTDYMRE
-325 PFFTFESKKTSELMS
+325 PFFTFETKKTSELMS
-340 ELKNKYKSMAIVLDE
+340 ELKDKYKSMAIVLDE

-361 LLTIEDLLEE
+361 LLTIEDLIEE

-383 EVDSVRQL
+383 EVDSVRRIN
-391 GEKIFEA
+391 ETTFEA
-398 QGSASLEDVN
+398 QGAASLDDVN
-408 KACGLELSSDD
+408 TACGLELASDD

-444 NVRYTVAAIDKNR
+444 NVKYTVAATAKNR

-463 ELLPAKKEEE
+463 ELLPVNKEIEEN

>member
-1 MFYYT
+1 MDSSDT
-6 FYKNTRTILSIDF
+6 TRLIVLF
-19 FTQISYTI
+19 
-27 SQIQVLLSGFFTKLI
+27 VLLF
-42 TFFKECDI
+42 
-50 LDSGDAARLI
+50 
-60 ILFAL
+60 
-65 LLLSAFFSSA
+65 LSAFFSSA
-75 ETAFTSLNKLR
+75 ETAFTSLNKMR
-86 IKSMAEEGV
+86 IKSFADEGS
-95 KKAGLVLSLL
+95 KRAKLVLSLL

-129 TTVFAQK
+129 TTILAQK
-136 LFGNAA
+136 LFGNSY
-142 IGIATGILTLLVLI
+142 IGLATGILTLLVLI

-170 EKIAFIYAPLIK
+170 EKMAFIYAPIINLLM
-182 ILMVIFTPL
+182 ILFTPL
-191 TFLVNCLAKGVMFIF
+191 TFLVSGLAKAVMFIL
-206 RIDPDK
+206 RIDPEK
-212 SGTHMTENELLTI
+212 SGAHMTENELLTI
-225 VEASAQDG
+225 VEASAQEG
-233 VIEQDEHEMINNV
+233 VIEHEEHEMINNV

-254 KDVMVPAIN
+254 RDVMVPAIN

-275 LIDIFRKDQYSRM
+275 LISIFRKDQYSRM

-296 NITGI
+296 NIIGI

-311 DPGQEFKVTDYMRE
+311 NPKRPFKVTEYMRE
-325 PFFTFESKKTSELMS
+325 PFFTFETKKTSELMS
-340 ELKNKYKSMAIVLDE
+340 ELKDKYKSMAIVLDE

-361 LLTIEDLLEE
+361 LLTIEDLIEE

-383 EVDSVRQL
+383 EVDSVR
-391 GEKIFEA
+391 KINETTFEA
-398 QGSASLEDVN
+398 QGAASLDDVN
-408 KACGLELSSDD
+408 KACGLELTSDD

-434 PAKGESIEWD
+434 PARGESIEWD
-444 NVRYTVAAIDKNR
+444 NVKYTVAATAKNR

-463 ELLPAKKEEE
+463 ELLPVNKENEE

>member
-1 MFYYT
+1 MEP
-6 FYKNTRTILSIDF
+6 
-19 FTQISYTI
+19 
-27 SQIQVLLSGFFTKLI
+27 GA
-42 TFFKECDI
+42 
-50 LDSGDAARLI
+50 AARLI
-60 ILFAL
+60 VLIL
-65 LLLSAFFSSA
+65 LLILSGFFSSA
-75 ETAFTSLNKLR
+75 ETAFTSLNRLK
-86 IKSMAEEGV
+86 IKSLADEGSKRAV
-95 KKAGLVLSLL
+95 LVLSLI
-105 DKNTKFL
+105 DQNAKFL

-122 NIAASAL
+122 NIVASAL
-129 TTVFAQK
+129 TTTFAMDY
-136 LFGNAA
+136 FGSTA

-170 EKIAFIYAPLIK
+170 EKMAFLYAPVVKVLV
-182 ILMVIFTPL
+182 ILFTPL
-191 TFLVNCLAKGVMFIF
+191 TFLVSGLAKGVMFIL
-206 RIDPDK
+206 RIDPNK
-212 SGTHMTENELLTI
+212 SGQHMTENELLTI
-225 VEASAQDG
+225 VEASAEEG
-233 VIEQDEHEMINNV
+233 VIEKDEHEMINNV
-246 VDFGDTVA
+246 VDFGDTKA

-270 VTYDE
+270 VSYDD

-296 NITGI
+296 NIVGI

-311 DPGQEFKVTDYMRE
+311 DSSKEFKVTDYMRE

-340 ELKNKYKSMAIVLDE
+340 ELKDKYKSMAIVLDE

-383 EVDSVRQL
+383 EVDSVR
-391 GEKIFEA
+391 KINDTTFEA
-398 QGSASLEDVN
+398 AGSAPLDDVN
-408 KACGLELSSDD
+408 KACSLELNSDD

-434 PAKGESIEWD
+434 PTPGESIVWD
-444 NVRYTVAAIDKNR
+444 DVKFTVLSTVKNR
-457 VTKVKI
+457 VTKVRI
-463 ELLPAKKEEE
+463 ELLGKNNE